1 MVRVLGYAVLVLY
14 CVIGLAAFGATSH
27 ARALLKPLRYSLLC
41 RANEWRRLIDSIC
54 DQESCIDAAVHVK
67 AASLNQPPPVKSSRG

>member
-27 ARALLKPLRYSLLC
+27 ARALLKPLRYSL
-41 RANEWRRLIDSIC
+41 RLAL
-54 DQESCIDAAVHVK
+54 SC
-67 AASLNQPPPVKSSRG
+67 